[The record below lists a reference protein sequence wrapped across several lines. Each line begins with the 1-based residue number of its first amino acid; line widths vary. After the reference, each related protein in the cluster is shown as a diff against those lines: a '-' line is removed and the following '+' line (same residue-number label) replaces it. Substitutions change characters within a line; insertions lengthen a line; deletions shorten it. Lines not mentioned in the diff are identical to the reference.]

1 MTSYILLSAGIGRGM
16 MTKGSKSLL
25 TYDGTEVLN
34 HQILTIRKFDAKADI
49 YVVIGFYA
57 EKVTKYVLSNNLNV
71 RLIYNPNYKITSQTE
86 SLRLA
91 INAIVAGPYYIIHG
105 DIIFNMEALKVKKNK
120 SSVISA
126 KYDQNIKAV
135 GICHS
140 GGKLLNLSYG
150 IGDCWGQIAYIS
162 KDNFALSK
170 NILNSLKS
178 NKQTYE
184 YLNLLLSKVDFLVHQ
199 NDKIKTIEITR
210 DYENTHY

>member
-34 HQILTIRKFDAKADI
+34 HQISTIRKFDAKADI
-49 YVVIGFYA
+49 YVVIGFYS

-91 INAIVAGPYYIIHG
+91 INAIVSGPYYIIHG
-105 DIIFNMEALKVKKNK
+105 DIVFNTEALKVKRNK
-120 SSVISA
+120 SSIIVA
-126 KYDQNIKAV
+126 KYDENIKAV
-135 GICHS
+135 GICHTS
-140 GGKLLNLSYG
+140 GKLLNLSYG
-150 IGDCWGQIAYIS
+150 VGDCWGQIAYIS
-162 KDNFALSK
+162 KENFAISK
-170 NILNSLKS
+170 TILNSLKS

-184 YLNLLLSKVDFLVHQ
+184 FINLLLNKMDFFV
-199 NDKIKTIEITR
+199 NSGDKIKTIEITR
-210 DYENTHY
+210 DYENTYH